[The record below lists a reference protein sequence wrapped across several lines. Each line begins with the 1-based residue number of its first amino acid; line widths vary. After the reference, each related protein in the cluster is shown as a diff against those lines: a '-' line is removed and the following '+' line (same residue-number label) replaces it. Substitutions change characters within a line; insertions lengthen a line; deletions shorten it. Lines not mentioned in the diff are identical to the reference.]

1 MKASI
6 PFCALSDHFVGASK
20 MVQTGF
26 SSIDFER
33 FAITAPSYLS
43 HE

>member
-1 MKASI
+1 MKATI
-6 PFCALSDHFVGASK
+6 PFCALSDHFVDANK
-20 MVQTGF
+20 MVKTGF
-26 SSIDFER
+26 SSIDCER